1 MSKKKETKKEN
12 YLLGQ
17 FCLEASQVVLRG
29 FVLLGLGNLFLNLGN
44 FVENPHTWAGG
55 RGASTIY
62 SLMCIDINMA
72 RLIDLYIM
80 PLVLHVN
87 RSVKTDV

>member
-1 MSKKKETKKEN
+1 MGKKKETKKEN

-55 RGASTIY
+55 RGGLY
-62 SLMCIDINMA
+62 NM
-72 RLIDLYIM
+72 
-80 PLVLHVN
+80 
-87 RSVKTDV
+87 